1 MTRCAFVV
9 DFRWKILT
17 DLYET
22 EPMKA
27 VNAEVMEWAKFKSHE
42 EAGRFLYS
50 NNALTIYHPVGTCK
64 MGNLQKDKM
73 AVCSPRLRV
82 RGFSN
87 LRVADAS
94 IAPDLVAGN
103 TQAMC
108 TLIGCKAAK
117 MILEDW
123 EGK

>member
-1 MTRCAFVV
+1 MA
-9 DFRWKILT
+9 
-17 DLYET
+17 
-22 EPMKA
+22 A
-27 VNAEVMEWAKFKSHE
+27 VNAEIMEYDRFKSHE
-42 EAGRFLYS
+42 EMGKYIYS
-50 NNALTIYHPVGTCK
+50 HYGLTIYHPVGTCK
-64 MGNLQKDKM
+64 MGNLRKDRM
-73 AVCSPRLRV
+73 AVCSERLRV

-123 EGK
+123 RAQ

>member
-1 MTRCAFVV
+1 
-9 DFRWKILT
+9 
-17 DLYET
+17 
-22 EPMKA
+22 MKA
-27 VNAEVMEWAKFKSHE
+27 VNAEVMEWAKFKSNE

-64 MGNLQKDKM
+64 MGNLKKDKM
-73 AVCSPRLRV
+73 AVCSERLRV

-123 EGK
+123 AAK